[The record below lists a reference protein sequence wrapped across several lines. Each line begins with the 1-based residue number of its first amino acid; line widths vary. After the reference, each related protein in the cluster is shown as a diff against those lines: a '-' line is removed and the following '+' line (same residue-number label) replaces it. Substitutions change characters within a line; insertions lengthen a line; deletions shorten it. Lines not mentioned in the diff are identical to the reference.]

1 MKKMSIGVILSYLII
16 YIVWGSTYLGI
27 KWAVETIPPFYVVGF
42 RFLAG
47 GIIFL
52 AISFISGKIK
62 SFPKRNE
69 ILSAVFL
76 GTFLILL
83 GNGLITWAEKK
94 VDSYLAALIV
104 SSAPFCIAFFNWVF
118 FREKLSRVRL
128 SGMFMGVLGV
138 GLILYNGNSSI
149 SFSFHLGL
157 VFAGFVFWGFATSM
171 GHRLQVHSNNL
182 LNSGIQMFY
191 AGIVALV
198 ISMFMY
204 KPFLQIIP
212 EISFLSWM
220 GFAYLTILGAVGFY
234 AYNYLLSNEPAIRIS
249 SYAIVNPLIAVL
261 LGIFLGKEET
271 TPALFIGMPIIL
283 AGLAFMMYGE
293 TLLAFFRNDRR
304 DKAVDNDEAFDEKIT
319 DNL

>member
-1 MKKMSIGVILSYLII
+1 MSYLII

-52 AISFISGKIK
+52 AISLISGKIK

-69 ILSAVFL
+69 ILSALFL

-104 SSAPFCIAFFNWVF
+104 SSTPFCIAFFNWIF
-118 FREKLSRVRL
+118 FREKLSRIRL
-128 SGMFMGVLGV
+128 TGMLMGVLGV
-138 GLILYNGNSSI
+138 GLILYNGNSSFR
-149 SFSFHLGL
+149 FSFHLGL
-157 VFAGFVFWGFATSM
+157 VFAGFAFWGFATSM
-171 GHRLQVHSNNL
+171 GHKLQVHSNNL
-182 LNSGIQMFY
+182 VNSGIQMLY
-191 AGIVALV
+191 AGIVALA

-204 KPFLQIIP
+204 KPLPQIIP
-212 EISFLSWM
+212 EISLISWL
-220 GFAYLTILGAVGFY
+220 GFIYLTVLGAVGFY

-249 SYAIVNPLIAVL
+249 SYAIINPLIAVL
-261 LGIFLGKEET
+261 LGIFLGKEEAS
-271 TPALFIGMPIIL
+271 PVLFIGMPVIL
-283 AGLAFMMYGE
+283 SGLAFMMYGE
-293 TLLAFFRNDRR
+293 TLLAFVSNGRQI
-304 DKAVDNDEAFDEKIT
+304 AAIEVDEAFDEKIT
-319 DNL
+319 DN